1 MGLTLSLIR
10 LFRILQLQAQWLTR
24 VLNVGLTSLPFLCRL
39 WIENIFNQN
48 QRWLYSSVYYMYS
61 ELFTMCRPDQ
71 SCLLLV
77 SRLLLVSGMQEGRS
91 FSHGSKRSK
100 RNWRGITL
108 AKQDRSWYFSL
119 LLIAINDQPP
129 VRFLDKSPFS
139 IWELVAMIHIMCSNN
154 FEWHSICAW
163 TVNMS
168 LKVYS
173 CHPNQNTTLSFWFS
187 KSRPVVTTSLRIW
200 GLSIACL
207 NLIVVLLCICISPNN
222 QIG

>member
-1 MGLTLSLIR
+1 
-10 LFRILQLQAQWLTR
+10 
-24 VLNVGLTSLPFLCRL
+24 
-39 WIENIFNQN
+39 
-48 QRWLYSSVYYMYS
+48 
-61 ELFTMCRPDQ
+61 MCRPDQ
-71 SCLLLV
+71 VLLV
-77 SRLLLVSGMQEGRS
+77 SRLLLVSRMQEGHS

-100 RNWRGITL
+100 RNWRGIAL
-108 AKQDRSWYFSL
+108 AKQDRSWYFLL
-119 LLIAINDQPP
+119 LLIAIKDQPP

-139 IWELVAMIHIMCSNN
+139 IWELVAMIQHQCWNH

-187 KSRPVVTTSLRIW
+187 KSRPVVTTSLRRNLRIW

-207 NLIVVLLCICISPNN
+207 NLIVVLFCICISPNN